1 MKKIVLVV
9 ILFLVCTNLV
19 SCSVFNALSY
29 SISGDII
36 DPVGDFS
43 RGSDKGV
50 FVYDGN
56 NYILIDEVSG
66 NFEFDIVEEDILLG
80 QTSNWPFFPNF
91 SYYANAIE
99 KPDYIASGSA
109 STNIMACVYLREDL
123 YRSPLCYVLQGTNYE
138 FDFSSAFVATEEV
151 SYETHLEG
159 KEYYGTRLNFYVKDY
174 PRLTVSLSICKINEI
189 WYYIE
194 QDEAFALSEDFLNV
208 LVENNL
214 LPEELYGANS
224 HF

>member
-66 NFEFDIVEEDILLG
+66 NFDFDIVE
-80 QTSNWPFFPNF
+80 
-91 SYYANAIE
+91 
-99 KPDYIASGSA
+99 
-109 STNIMACVYLREDL
+109 
-123 YRSPLCYVLQGTNYE
+123 
-138 FDFSSAFVATEEV
+138 
-151 SYETHLEG
+151 
-159 KEYYGTRLNFYVKDY
+159 
-174 PRLTVSLSICKINEI
+174 
-189 WYYIE
+189 
-194 QDEAFALSEDFLNV
+194 
-208 LVENNL
+208 
-214 LPEELYGANS
+214 
-224 HF
+224 